1 MSQDTP
7 LPNAKD
13 VRELVMGLV
22 GRDVEVLTGGG
33 MVDPTSPSGA
43 LVGVYVDNR
52 LTLTALVILDVPL
65 AAYVGAAL
73 GLVPAAAAK
82 DAAYEETLTDNLAE
96 NAGEVLNVMA
106 SLFNAEGAPH
116 VRLDRLYQPRE
127 PLPADIAQWVLAYV
141 RRTDLDVTI
150 EGYGSGKF
158 SLLVI

>member
-1 MSQDTP
+1 MSQETP

-13 VRELVMGLV
+13 VRELVMGLI
-22 GRDVEVLTGGG
+22 GREVEVLTGGA
-33 MVDPTSPSGA
+33 MVDPTSQAGA

-52 LTLTALVILDVPL
+52 LKLTALVILDVPL

-73 GLVPAAAAK
+73 GLVPARAAQ
-82 DAAYEETLTDNLAE
+82 DAAYEETLTD
-96 NAGEVLNVMA
+96 
-106 SLFNAEGAPH
+106 

-141 RRTDLDVTI
+141 RRTDLDMSV
-150 EGYGSGKF
+150 EGYGSGRF